1 MAPREPCPAPCPLAQ
16 DTRPEAAHPSPQTLP
31 GWPRGCACG
40 PVWAWP
46 RAAQPP
52 PICPC
57 LLGARGGPSAGKAAV
72 RARLPR
78 TLLQPHPRDPA
89 PRHPAPGGVG
99 RQPTGG
105 PGAGEDRT
113 GGGRLEEGEWR
124 AEWAGHPGQG
134 RGQGCRPGSQA
145 WGAGFFRQEPM
156 EAITFEFQ
164 NLPPAGA
171 AFSET
176 EQGSAPRPHHHP
188 QGHSQALRTVS
199 DLQESAGSAPAQP
212 SALGERLAL
221 SLAWPGRLP
230 DPTGKTPSP
239 LGKVR
244 VGQGLL
250 ASLNPGQGEKTAP
263 APLGSPSQ
271 VRRSRPTPLALAG
284 PTHPVLLMTPR
295 DAPAHLARGDTVCTR
310 VRTGLELGAVVG
322 LPGPGTPS
330 SGLSP
335 GAMP

>member
-16 DTRPEAAHPSPQTLP
+16 DTRPEAAHPLP
-31 GWPRGCACG
+31 PDPARVASRLCL
-40 PVWAWP
+40 WAWP

-57 LLGARGGPSAGKAAV
+57 SLGARGGPSAGKAAV

-78 TLLQPHPRDPA
+78 TLLQPHPRDP
-89 PRHPAPGGVG
+89 GGVG

-105 PGAGEDRT
+105 PGAGEGRT
-113 GGGRLEEGEWR
+113 GRGCLEEGEWR

-176 EQGSAPRPHHHP
+176 EQGSAPHPHHHP

-221 SLAWPGRLP
+221 SSAWPGRLP

-250 ASLNPGQGEKTAP
+250 ASPNPGQGEKTAP

-271 VRRSRPTPLALAG
+271 VRRSRRTPLALAG

-295 DAPAHLARGDTVCTR
+295 DAPAHLARGDAVCAG
-310 VRTGLELGAVVG
+310 VRTGLELGAVMG
-322 LPGPGTPS
+322 LPGSGTPS